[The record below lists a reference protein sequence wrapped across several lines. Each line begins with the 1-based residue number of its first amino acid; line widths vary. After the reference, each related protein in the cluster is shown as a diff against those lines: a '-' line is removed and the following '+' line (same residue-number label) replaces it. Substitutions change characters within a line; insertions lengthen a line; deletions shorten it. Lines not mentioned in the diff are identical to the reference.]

1 MNDTIINIGIY
12 LTYALLGLCIIVAL
26 VFPLIQLV
34 TNFGKAKTAVFG
46 IIGLAIIVVLGYFFS
61 SAEVSEVATK
71 MGVGPNGVRLIGAGL
86 ITTYILM
93 GIALLAAIL
102 STVSKQFK

>member
-12 LTYALLGLCIIVAL
+12 LTYVLLGICVLVAL
-26 VFPLIQLV
+26 VFPLVQLV
-34 TNFGKAKTAVFG
+34 TNFSKAKTAVFG
-46 IIGLAIIVVLGYFFS
+46 ILGLAIIVVLGYLFS
-61 SAEVSEVATK
+61 STEVSEVAIK
-71 MGVGPNGVRLIGAGL
+71 MGVGPNGVRLIGAGM

-102 STVSKQFK
+102 STVTKQFK